1 MSHSC
6 NPSIVFSLSLQPH
19 HSTQVSVEA
28 GLDAPPPN
36 LRGGELKLVLHFSV
50 DVVKGMIQGYNNRNI
65 YSTAMPMVIEQA
77 QIGEV
82 LEATYFFYMCQGNVP
97 LSPRLTLLLLWML
110 FGRVL
115 FQGL

>member
-1 MSHSC
+1 
-6 NPSIVFSLSLQPH
+6 
-19 HSTQVSVEA
+19 
-28 GLDAPPPN
+28 
-36 LRGGELKLVLHFSV
+36 
-50 DVVKGMIQGYNNRNI
+50 
-65 YSTAMPMVIEQA
+65 MPMVIEQA